1 MRNERVRP
9 KPQCDSI
16 LAAKLRTRCNG
27 LCNRCRRGVTV
38 FPLSSLAEGVERP
51 CGSVPKSLCLRQRSS
66 EPLLVATGDGLIDLD
81 EDAEVEDFIEART
94 TRFWERESETP
105 GVI

>member
-1 MRNERVRP
+1 M
-9 KPQCDSI
+9 
-16 LAAKLRTRCNG
+16 
-27 LCNRCRRGVTV
+27 
-38 FPLSSLAEGVERP
+38 
-51 CGSVPKSLCLRQRSS
+51 PKSLCLRQRSS